1 MLAGKQLLLEELS
14 SDLQRELNDLKKKG
28 DRMCTRCKKKNSKYM
43 CQRRGN
49 VDRRLFASF
58 LCKRCSK
65 VCAYCR
71 KCITMGRVSE
81 CAVLVRGIAERKRKE
96 FKFVTVERDVVYWPE
111 FGGARVIEAIKQ
123 KESFLFGLYAGL
135 GKQRCCFTE
144 LTKRFKR
151 RKEFVSQRRERMLF
165 WN

>member
-1 MLAGKQLLLEELS
+1 MPTPRKCRSAAI
-14 SDLQRELNDLKKKG
+14 
-28 DRMCTRCKKKNSKYM
+28 C
-43 CQRRGN
+43 
-49 VDRRLFASF
+49 VV

-81 CAVLVRGIAERKRKE
+81 CAVLVRGIAERKREKNSNLLQWNG
-96 FKFVTVERDVVYWPE
+96 TLST
-111 FGGARVIEAIKQ
+111 GQNLAAQGVIEAIKQ

-144 LTKRFKR
+144 LTKRFKKE
-151 RKEFVSQRRERMLF
+151 KEFVSQRRERMLF

>member
-14 SDLQRELNDLKKKG
+14 SDLQRELNDLKR

-49 VDRRLFASF
+49 VDRRLFAF

-81 CAVLVRGIAERKRKE
+81 CAVLVRGIAERKREKNSNLLQWNG
-96 FKFVTVERDVVYWPE
+96 TLST
-111 FGGARVIEAIKQ
+111 GQNLAAQGVIEAIKQ
-123 KESFLFGLYAGL
+123 KNHFYL
-135 GKQRCCFTE
+135 GCMRGWE
-144 LTKRFKR
+144 NRDVVLR
-151 RKEFVSQRRERMLF
+151 
-165 WN
+165 N